1 MTPSEENTN
10 LQTDELMHLL
20 EKPEGL
26 SQLSD
31 YPFYADAA
39 RELFAPMLSRFLAAR
54 GLHADDVARALK
66 LSRSYIY
73 QLLQGGRTP
82 SREITLR
89 LAFFLGLT
97 TEETQRFLRAAQR
110 GALYPKVYRD
120 ALLIHGLVQRLSLDE
135 MQALLQAEHQ
145 EPLQ

>member
-1 MTPSEENTN
+1 MTPTEEKSN
-10 LQTDELMHLL
+10 LQTDDLMKML

-26 SQLSD
+26 SKLSD
-31 YPFYADAA
+31 YPFYADTA

-54 GLHADDVARALK
+54 QLHADEVARELL

-97 TEETQRFLRAAQR
+97 LEETQRFLRAAQR
-110 GALYPKVYRD
+110 GALYPNVYRD
-120 ALLIHGLVQRLSLDE
+120 MLLIHGLTQRLSLNE
-135 MQALLQAEHQ
+135 MQALLQAVHQ
-145 EPLQ
+145 EPFQ